1 MIYSKGYVVLL
12 AAGNIVAYPH
22 AGIQFLDF
30 ANGDSLQLTG
40 KAEILYDERTLP
52 GNIFLLQPPHSPAQ
66 A

>member
-1 MIYSKGYVVLL
+1 MCNKGCVELL
-12 AAGNIVAYPH
+12 TAGNIVAYPH

-52 GNIFLLQPPHSPAQ
+52 GNNLLSQPPHSPAL